1 MSCSRLKVPQCTLSI
16 VACCSFFSF
25 ALAPCHHPSPDLP
38 FFFYFCPVSLLFP
51 YHSKRAN
58 WSLLTSEPIKLQFP
72 GGNVFPL
79 CSLTCRLPLRKTPS
93 TPSAITIPLFSFFCP
108 PRTCKGKIESLLTF
122 GNVFNLL
129 TIGWQWWIDSPL
141 PSLINFLQGQGL
153 KCMQNF
159 PLDIFFWRETDY
171 WSQLTSLVDA
181 SHLTQL
187 LTSFL
192 TLPETLTDVGCEYLD
207 LIQ

>member
-1 MSCSRLKVPQCTLSI
+1 MHLINSSLLFFFFF
-16 VACCSFFSF
+16 FFSS
-25 ALAPCHHPSPDLP
+25 PWHPANTLLQT
-38 FFFYFCPVSLLFP
+38 FLFFCPVSLLFP
-51 YHSKRAN
+51 YHPKRAN

-79 CSLTCRLPLRKTPS
+79 CSLTCRLPLRKAPS

-122 GNVFNLL
+122 RNVFDLL

-141 PSLINFLQGQGL
+141 PSLIHFLQGQGV
-153 KCMQNF
+153 KCMSGAETSHWTF
-159 PLDIFFWRETDY
+159 FFWRETDY